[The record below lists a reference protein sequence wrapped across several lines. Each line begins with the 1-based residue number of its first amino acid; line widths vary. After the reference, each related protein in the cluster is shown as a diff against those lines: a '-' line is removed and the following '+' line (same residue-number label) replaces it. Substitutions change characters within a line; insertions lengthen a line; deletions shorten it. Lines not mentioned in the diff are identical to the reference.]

1 MPAETIARAGALSDA
16 PDEDYQA
23 VCQALSASERG
34 RAFLAEYARRNRNAD
49 TEQLRA
55 AIGQLQ
61 SLVALQG
68 TPQTTEPVKR
78 QLRALLDEITTAQ
91 CELEARLLATKAAKL
106 AELVALVESRISQI
120 LESFRADPAPKVE
133 TPAPAPDSP
142 VEPIEDTERSH
153 LAVVPVPEQP
163 ELPIPSPSA
172 SHPPAIVLVRSETVM
187 AEVAFVET
195 PPAQVGA
202 NADQSSAAEEK
213 HIDDRPPPAGP
224 LSSIM
229 SLSEDERLALFT

>member
-1 MPAETIARAGALSDA
+1 M
-16 PDEDYQA
+16 
-23 VCQALSASERG
+23 V
-34 RAFLAEYARRNRNAD
+34 
-49 TEQLRA
+49 
-55 AIGQLQ
+55 
-61 SLVALQG
+61 LQG
-68 TPQTTEPVKR
+68 TPQTTEPVKQ

-133 TPAPAPDSP
+133 TPAPHDSP

-202 NADQSSAAEEK
+202 NADRSSV
-213 HIDDRPPPAGP
+213 G
-224 LSSIM
+224 
-229 SLSEDERLALFT
+229 